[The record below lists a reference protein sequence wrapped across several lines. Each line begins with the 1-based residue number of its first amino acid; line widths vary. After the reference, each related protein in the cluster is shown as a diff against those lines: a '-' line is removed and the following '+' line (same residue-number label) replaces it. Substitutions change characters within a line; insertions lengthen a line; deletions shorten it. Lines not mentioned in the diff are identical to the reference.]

1 MSVELDQELCV
12 DVAEALGLPHPG
24 LVEKDWHVVRAL
36 RALSPLSFEGST
48 LAFGGGTSL
57 CRAYGMIRRMSEDID
72 LRVTPPLSSR
82 PSRRG
87 LRGLV
92 TEALLAAGFEFD
104 PNNKAHLSA
113 SNEGRSFVY
122 NLPYAPVS
130 ARVES
135 LRPGVKVEICS
146 SPLLLPTVPKPI
158 RSYVAEALEQ
168 PPEIEDIPCVAVDE
182 TAAEKFVALTRRIAA
197 ERAEGPKRD
206 QTLLRH
212 VYDLHQ
218 LRGDLDLARLR
229 SLLRDVLRREGEN
242 RGGHPPH
249 FGENPVA
256 VSRAAIHL
264 LREGGS
270 YARDFEAFV
279 RDMVYGPKPALEDC
293 LDTLRVLLGL
303 ITDERALP
311 SSTRA

>member
-1 MSVELDQELCV
+1 MSVELNHELCV

-36 RALSPLSFEGST
+36 RALSPLSLEGSI

-72 LRVTPPLSSR
+72 LRVTPPLPSR

-92 TEALLAAGFEFD
+92 AEALVAAGFEFD
-104 PNNKAHLSA
+104 PSNEAHLSV
-113 SNEGRSFVY
+113 SNEGRTFVF

-130 ARVES
+130 ARVAS

-146 SPLLLPTVPKPI
+146 SPLLLQTVPKAI
-158 RSYVAEALEQ
+158 RSYVAEALGQ
-168 PPEIEDIPCVAVDE
+168 PPELEGIPCVAVNE

-197 ERAEGPKRD
+197 EHAAGSERD
-206 QTLLRH
+206 HTLLRH

-218 LRGDLDLARLR
+218 LRGGLDLARLR

-249 FGENPVA
+249 YGDNPVA
-256 VSRAAIHL
+256 VSRAAIDL
-264 LREGGS
+264 LGEDGS
-270 YARDFEAFV
+270 YARDFEAFL
-279 RDMVYGPKPALEDC
+279 RDMVYGPKPAFRECLET
-293 LDTLRVLLGL
+293 LDVLSALL
-303 ITDERALP
+303 IE
-311 SSTRA
+311 